1 MWKASCF
8 NLVLIKKHIIFYVF
22 IQFVLIFFGDQ
33 APPQAKVKK
42 RRTIKQ
48 VLKEKE
54 EKANEE
60 ALLREQ
66 ENQLQKEVGIIV
78 IVMAAPC

>member
-1 MWKASCF
+1 M
-8 NLVLIKKHIIFYVF
+8 
-22 IQFVLIFFGDQ
+22 IFFGDQ